1 MWRLVFSIVVV
12 VVAVGG
18 VVVVVV
24 VVVEF
29 WWKISIQDP
38 LRPISLTV
46 LPVVVVVQHLKQDQ
60 TLTYV
65 EKLIENLTWE
75 LVAKYNQALGLIYKW
90 LI

>member
-1 MWRLVFSIVVV
+1 MSQYVFK
-12 VVAVGG
+12 GPKTYT
-18 VVVVVV
+18 
-24 VVVEF
+24 F
-29 WWKISIQDP
+29 
-38 LRPISLTV
+38 
-46 LPVVVVVQHLKQDQ
+46 KQYQ